1 MTQLHALDSLPT
13 DSLVVFE
20 KTYVTENEYRIYS
33 PIEQVARDI
42 IQSLVLPSFQFRRA
56 DLFTRPSLEEM
67 AIFNHKKLN
76 QIQLRSCE
84 KITDYHI
91 LDIKNQLFNK
101 DERYFFTGS

>member
-1 MTQLHALDSLPT
+1 MNTGFIHPLSRLHETLSNLWYY
-13 DSLVVFE
+13 LV
-20 KTYVTENEYRIYS
+20 
-33 PIEQVARDI
+33 
-42 IQSLVLPSFQFRRA
+42 FQFRRA

>member
-1 MTQLHALDSLPT
+1 
-13 DSLVVFE
+13 
-20 KTYVTENEYRIYS
+20 
-33 PIEQVARDI
+33 
-42 IQSLVLPSFQFRRA
+42 
-56 DLFTRPSLEEM
+56 LFTRPSLEEM

-91 LDIKNQLFNK
+91 LDIKNQLFKK